1 MAELLKEAIAD
12 AKAVREVALQNAKMA
27 LEEAFDSKLK
37 SMLSAKLAEEI
48 EEDVELE
55 ETYDEDEKSEGVSYE
70 EDDKDVKQE
79 EFDLEEDLDEEINL
93 DELMAELEEMSD
105 DVTEGDDFELEEG
118 DEGDLEEG
126 ILDKIK
132 NVFKSWEEKEVGE
145 WLTKQDKSAVT
156 KAATDDSAYED
167 LVSKMQKDIGERDG
181 DTMARKYKALKQLVQ
196 NKELNSFITQNPTG
210 LVSTLA
216 MGEGKKPEDET
227 NESFDIDALVAEIEA
242 EIEEGKKDKEEEVK
256 EAYGDSPG
264 KATGPAKGKPGAPF
278 GDGKSGK
285 GSTGYDGAVKQL
297 KEERDAAL
305 ETVTTL
311 KETISEMNL
320 LNSKLL
326 YCNKLFRANALTE
339 AQKVKVVDALD
350 KATTTGE
357 AKLVFETLQ
366 ESFNFTGV
374 EKRAIKE
381 GLARASKPVGTAPK
395 KVLSESVDETVS
407 RFQKL
412 ANINK

>member
-55 ETYDEDEKSEGVSYE
+55 EAYDEDEKAEGMSYD
-70 EDDKDVKQE
+70 EDDKVDEASYDEDDKMDE
-79 EFDLEEDLDEEINL
+79 ASDEDLDEDINL
-93 DELMAELEEMSD
+93 DELMAELEEMSYDED
-105 DVTEGDDFELEEG
+105 DDMD
-118 DEGDLEEG
+118 
-126 ILDKIK
+126 
-132 NVFKSWEEKEVGE
+132 
-145 WLTKQDKSAVT
+145 
-156 KAATDDSAYED
+156 
-167 LVSKMQKDIGERDG
+167 
-181 DTMARKYKALKQLVQ
+181 
-196 NKELNSFITQNPTG
+196 
-210 LVSTLA
+210 
-216 MGEGKKPEDET
+216 EGKKDDEDMKEGKKDDEDMKEGKKDDEDM
-227 NESFDIDALVAEIEA
+227 NEGEQLDEMVGLAVMGSLIAAAGGIEAFLKKGRAGQLSGKAEKVYQGLEGMASGAGAARRSEGVEESFDIDALVAEIES
-242 EIEEGKKDKEEEVK
+242 EIEEGKKKDDEKVE

-297 KEERDAAL
+297 KEERDEAL
-305 ETVTTL
+305 ATVSTL
-311 KETISEMNL
+311 QETISEMNL

-326 YCNKLFRANALTE
+326 YCNKLFRANALNE

>member
-27 LEEAFDSKLK
+27 LEEAFDSKIK

-55 ETYDEDEKSEGVSYE
+55 EEYVEEEVDTTDEAVEATDEGMSYDEDDKVKEVDDSIE
-70 EDDKDVKQE
+70 EDI
-79 EFDLEEDLDEEINL
+79 DEEINL
-93 DELMAELEEMSD
+93 DELMAELEEMSYEED
-105 DVTEGDDFELEEG
+105 EKSEGMG
-118 DEGDLEEG
+118 KYYDED
-126 ILDKIK
+126 
-132 NVFKSWEEKEVGE
+132 EK
-145 WLTKQDKSAVT
+145 A
-156 KAATDDSAYED
+156 
-167 LVSKMQKDIGERDG
+167 
-181 DTMARKYKALKQLVQ
+181 
-196 NKELNSFITQNPTG
+196 N
-210 LVSTLA
+210 
-216 MGEGKKPEDET
+216 EGKKDDDQMEEAVLDEDVKDAMDAIKKAAKAAGKTVVDYLVGNKFIDSGITTTTREGVDET
-227 NESFDIDALVAEIEA
+227 NESFDIDSLVAEIES
-242 EIEEGKKDKEEEVK
+242 EMEEGKKKDDDDKVE

-285 GSTGYDGAVKQL
+285 GSTGYDGAVKKL
-297 KEERDAAL
+297 KEERDEAISTV
-305 ETVTTL
+305 ETL
-311 KETISEMNL
+311 QETISEMNL

-350 KATTTGE
+350 KSTTAGE

-381 GLARASKPVGTAPK
+381 GLGRASKAAGTAPK
-395 KVLSESVDETVS
+395 NVITESVDETVS

>member
-1 MAELLKEAIAD
+1 MD
-12 AKAVREVALQNAKMA
+12 
-27 LEEAFDSKLK
+27 
-37 SMLSAKLAEEI
+37 
-48 EEDVELE
+48 
-55 ETYDEDEKSEGVSYE
+55 
-70 EDDKDVKQE
+70 
-79 EFDLEEDLDEEINL
+79 
-93 DELMAELEEMSD
+93 
-105 DVTEGDDFELEEG
+105 
-118 DEGDLEEG
+118 
-126 ILDKIK
+126 
-132 NVFKSWEEKEVGE
+132 
-145 WLTKQDKSAVT
+145 
-156 KAATDDSAYED
+156 
-167 LVSKMQKDIGERDG
+167 
-181 DTMARKYKALKQLVQ
+181 
-196 NKELNSFITQNPTG
+196 
-210 LVSTLA
+210 
-216 MGEGKKPEDET
+216 
-227 NESFDIDALVAEIEA
+227 ESFDIDALISEIEA
-242 EIEEGKKDKEEEVK
+242 ELEEEALEERKKKAKKEDDEDETVD

-264 KATGPAKGKPGAPF
+264 KGTGPAKGKPGAPF

-285 GSTGYDGAVKQL
+285 GGTGYDGAVKQL
-297 KEERDAAL
+297 KEERDEAL
-305 ETVTTL
+305 ATVESL
-311 KETISEMNL
+311 QETISEMNL

-326 YCNKLFRANALTE
+326 YCNKLFRANALNE

>member
-1 MAELLKEAIAD
+1 MAKELLKEAIAD

-27 LEEAFDSKLK
+27 LEEAFDSKIK

-55 ETYDEDEKSEGVSYE
+55 ETYDEDEKSEGMSYE
-70 EDDKDVKQE
+70 EDDKDAANE
-79 EFDLEEDLDEEINL
+79 EFDLEEDIDEEINL
-93 DELMAELEEMSD
+93 DELMAELES
-105 DVTEGDDFELEEG
+105 LEEG
-118 DEGDLEEG
+118 DDEEEVKEGKDEDDDEVKEGVLDEADLDAALKKAKEKAAKAGKKGADALKYIGDLITGKEFIDSG
-126 ILDKIK
+126 ISGGRT
-132 NVFKSWEEKEVGE
+132 V
-145 WLTKQDKSAVT
+145 
-156 KAATDDSAYED
+156 
-167 LVSKMQKDIGERDG
+167 R
-181 DTMARKYKALKQLVQ
+181 
-196 NKELNSFITQNPTG
+196 
-210 LVSTLA
+210 
-216 MGEGKKPEDET
+216 EDEDDT
-227 NESFDIDALVAEIEA
+227 NEAFDIDALVAEIEA
-242 EIEEGKKDKEEEVK
+242 EIEEGKKKEDDDKVE

-264 KATGPAKGKPGAPF
+264 KGTGPAKGKPGAPF

-285 GSTGYDGAVKQL
+285 GGTGYDDGAKKL
-297 KEERDAAL
+297 KEERDEAL
-305 ETVTTL
+305 ATVSTL
-311 KETISEMNL
+311 QETISEMNL

-374 EKRAIKE
+374 EKRAIQE
-381 GLARASKPVGTAPK
+381 GLGRASKAAGTAPK
-395 KVLSESVDETVS
+395 NVLSESVDETVS